1 MRLLNLLYFIILL
14 LLLCNC
20 KKDESEASI
29 IGKWN
34 PQTAVQNSYE
44 DGEKINST
52 TYIASEKTF
61 NADGS
66 GLMKNGE
73 LYSKIFSWT
82 LVKDTLTI
90 TVISDY
96 GVSTTSK
103 WEMIYLNNNSFQI
116 KNKLTNTT
124 TSNHEYITESI
135 ETYKN

>member
-1 MRLLNLLYFIILL
+1 MRQLNLLYGIILL
-14 LLLCNC
+14 LMLCNC
-20 KKDESEASI
+20 KKDESEDSI

-34 PQTAVQNSYE
+34 PQTAVQNSYK
-44 DGEKINST
+44 DGVKYNST
-52 TYIASEKTF
+52 TYVASEKTF

-73 LYSKIFSWT
+73 VYSKTFSWT
-82 LVKDTLTI
+82 LENEILTI

-116 KNKLTNTT
+116 RNKFISTT
-124 TSNHEYITESI
+124 TNHEYITESI
-135 ETYKN
+135 ETYKK